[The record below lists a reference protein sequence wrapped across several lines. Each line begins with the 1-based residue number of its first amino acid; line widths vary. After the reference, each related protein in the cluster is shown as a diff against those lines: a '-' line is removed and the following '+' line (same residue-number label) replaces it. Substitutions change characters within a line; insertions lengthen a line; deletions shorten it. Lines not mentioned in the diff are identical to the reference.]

1 MNQDSFADPT
11 TPGTAV
17 GGPLPEAG
25 TDSPP
30 SSTLTLEL
38 GDFLHRIP
46 PGALKEGPHPAHQL
60 LTFERSY
67 LEERLRESDPTLPL
81 SELFLRVP
89 GIFRSPESAHSDVPV
104 RMPYLKVTKLLAQ
117 RKLAARSETA
127 GGAFVEEPPS
137 AAPAASHGEPAAG
150 FHSAGATA
158 LVQPPAEHG
167 DASDA
172 PDASFHGAAEAHPEA
187 APQAALQHSAETQ
200 AEHTADYPKPEE
212 SVVEPAFA
220 AEKPAGESGK
230 LGAEAS
236 FSASGE
242 SAGEGTA
249 EATEILRERLAALER
264 QRAEDAAEL
273 AREREARRKAEEL
286 LAAEVDRRG
295 EGEAEDEESYEP
307 QFGWELR
314 AVKQLES
321 DIETYRGRIR
331 LLLTE
336 RDALQE
342 KNAQLQHQLHSSDQ
356 PAVPVT
362 APNAGPAPANPV
374 ELQNRIAQLKQERA
388 VLEKARQEAL
398 HQLEEVRA
406 GRDQAV
412 SADSEVLGEEVL
424 ALRESLEKARREIE
438 QLKADK
444 ELLLEVKKNDIEG
457 VERVVSGINERTV
470 QGLRRSID
478 AQSKAVSSLTRER
491 DALAEERDS
500 LSSELKAARS
510 QHQTE
515 ADSLKKRLVAAET
528 SASQLGAIKSSD
540 DARIQELT
548 QERDALR
555 SAEDSFRREV
565 ASLQER
571 VTQAQLELQET
582 AARFDAEL
590 RRSDAELS
598 SVRAAS
604 ESAVEAARL
613 ESQEKLAEMDK
624 LRLGAVEGKAA
635 SEARAA
641 DIERA
646 RNIAEV
652 RCKDL
657 ETDVENL
664 RNENRE
670 LNLRLGD
677 ALKERDD
684 TIARLRE
691 EHRLAVESATV
702 VNQERLER
710 AESLHQQAMAAAKE
724 SHDLALDQ
732 MARENATQ
740 VSALKS
746 EMDTAKADL
755 LHELEQLKVHAES
768 RAGDHQRAVESLRT
782 THAATLELTKAQH
795 QQALDSLRVVHE
807 EEISALRKSKDDEI
821 DDIEAASKEAL
832 MRLEAERNQLLVE
845 RNRQLADIRA
855 AHEEQ
860 LALFKAEHER
870 ALAAALGERAMAVA
884 ERDQRITSLSSDRDR
899 RIAEWTTRYEALQAE
914 HTRVVA
920 TIGAERDAAILVKDQ
935 QIAEAQA

>member
-11 TPGTAV
+11 TPGVAV
-17 GGPLPEAG
+17 GGPLPGSGAESAAH
-25 TDSPP
+25 
-30 SSTLTLEL
+30 STLTLEL

-46 PGALKEGPHPAHQL
+46 PGALKEGPHPAHQPL
-60 LTFERSY
+60 VFERAF
-67 LEERLRESDPTLPL
+67 LEDRLRESDPTLPL

-89 GIFRSPESAHSDVPV
+89 DIFRSPESAQSDMPV

-117 RKLAARSETA
+117 KKLAVHSEIPA
-127 GGAFVEEPPS
+127 GPS
-137 AAPAASHGEPAAG
+137 AEVAVSPVPVAPHEEPAAG
-150 FHSAGATA
+150 
-158 LVQPPAEHG
+158 QEPPAAM
-167 DASDA
+167 DASQLPATHQSSSEAQSHLVGEVHAEVAVEQAAEIQSEQHADSSF
-172 PDASFHGAAEAHPEA
+172 ASDLPAEESGAASATHEPEATHLSSGVSNQEGDSEAAEA
-187 APQAALQHSAETQ
+187 
-200 AEHTADYPKPEE
+200 
-212 SVVEPAFA
+212 
-220 AEKPAGESGK
+220 
-230 LGAEAS
+230 
-236 FSASGE
+236 
-242 SAGEGTA
+242 
-249 EATEILRERLAALER
+249 LRQKLAALER

-273 AREREARRKAEEL
+273 TREREARRKAEEL
-286 LAAEVDRRG
+286 LAAEVDRRKG
-295 EGEAEDEESYEP
+295 DEVEEEESYEP

-314 AVKQLES
+314 AVEQLES

-336 RDALQE
+336 RDTLQE
-342 KNAQLQHQLHSSDQ
+342 KNAQLQHQLHSADQ

-412 SADSEVLGEEVL
+412 SADVEVRGEEVL

-444 ELLLEVKKNDIEG
+444 ELLLEVKKNDIE
-457 VERVVSGINERTV
+457 VAERAVSGINERTV

-491 DALAEERDS
+491 DALAEERDT
-500 LSSELKAARS
+500 LSSELQALKS
-510 QHQTE
+510 QHQSE
-515 ADSLKKRLVAAET
+515 ADSLKKRLVTAET
-528 SASQLGAIKSSD
+528 SAAQLSSIKSSD

-548 QERDALR
+548 QERDALH
-555 SAEDSFRREV
+555 SAEDSLRKEV
-565 ASLQER
+565 AGLQEKL
-571 VTQAQLELQET
+571 THAHLELQET
-582 AARFDAEL
+582 SARFDAEL

-613 ESQEKLAEMDK
+613 ESQEKLAEIDK
-624 LRLGAVEGKAA
+624 LRLGAVEGRAA

-646 RNIAEV
+646 KTIAEA

-664 RNENRE
+664 RSENRE

-691 EHRLAVESATV
+691 EHRLVVESASV
-702 VNQERLER
+702 VNQERADL
-710 AESLHQQAMAAAKE
+710 AESLHQQAIAAAKE
-724 SHDLALDQ
+724 SHALTLDQ
-732 MARENATQ
+732 LTREHATE

-755 LHELEQLKVHAES
+755 LHELEQLKIQSES

-795 QQALDSLRVVHE
+795 QQALDSLRVVHD

-832 MRLEAERNQLLVE
+832 MRLESERNQLLVE
-845 RNRQLADIRA
+845 RNRQLADIKA

-860 LALFKAEHER
+860 LALFRAEHER

-884 ERDQRITSLSSDRDR
+884 ERDQRITSLSADRDR
-899 RIAEWTTRYEALQAE
+899 RISEWTTRYEALQAE

-920 TIGAERDAAILVKDQ
+920 TIGA
-935 QIAEAQA
+935 